1 MTGTGWNHGPR
12 ASGALAW
19 SRGPRIRELKAREQA
34 AVLARNHVGRIAF
47 VGDGRVELLPVHYVY
62 VDGTI
67 VGRTSFGQ
75 KYLTWLVRNQVVFE
89 VDESDALFDW
99 RSVIV
104 RGTVTILR
112 SRGNDAEKLAYLQA
126 LSAIRT
132 LVPGAF
138 TERDPTPKRGFV
150 FAIAPTAITGRAA
163 STHEDPVSQGLS
175 P

>member
-1 MTGTGWNHGPR
+1 MTGNGWNHHTR
-12 ASGALAW
+12 ASDALAW

-34 AVLARNHVGRIAF
+34 SVLARNHVGRIAF
-47 VGDGRVELLPVHYVY
+47 IGDSRVELLPVHYVY
-62 VDGTI
+62 VDRTI

-104 RGTVTILR
+104 RGTLTILR
-112 SRGNDAEKLAYLQA
+112 SRGSDAERLAYLQA

-132 LVPGAF
+132 LVPAAF
-138 TERDPTPKRGFV
+138 TERDPTPNRGFV
-150 FAIAPTAITGRAA
+150 FAITPTEITGRTA
-163 STHEDPVSQGLS
+163 STHENEDPRGRS
-175 P
+175 

>member
-1 MTGTGWNHGPR
+1 MTGYALNHRTR
-12 ASGALAW
+12 ASDALAW
-19 SRGPRIRELKAREQA
+19 SRGPRIRDLKAREQA
-34 AVLARNHVGRIAF
+34 SVLARNHVGRIAF
-47 VGDGRVELLPVHYVY
+47 IGDGRVELLPVHYVY

-112 SRGNDAEKLAYLQA
+112 SRGTEAEKLAYLQA

-132 LVPGAF
+132 LIPAAF
-138 TERDPTPKRGFV
+138 TERDPTPNRGFV
-150 FAIAPTAITGRAA
+150 FAIAPIEITGRAA
-163 STHEDPVSQGLS
+163 STHGDHDPGGLS